1 MVSLNK
7 QKKGSE
13 WAKKPL
19 NIKDDKIYFEV
30 ICWYSYKWK
39 YTISASKFAADNF
52 YYILQYSTITFPSL
66 VVLDW
71 NNTIFLSYKK
81 LYFFCLW

>member
-30 ICWYSYKWK
+30 ICWYS
-39 YTISASKFAADNF
+39 
-52 YYILQYSTITFPSL
+52 
-66 VVLDW
+66 
-71 NNTIFLSYKK
+71 
-81 LYFFCLW
+81 